1 MKPTRVGLVSLG
13 CAKNL
18 LDSEVMAG
26 VLTRRGFEM
35 TAEPADADALIVNT
49 CGFIGPAKEE
59 GVETI
64 LDLARF
70 KTAGRCRRLVVA
82 GCLAQRYA
90 AELAREIPEIDA
102 IVGLDEVA
110 RIADILETPGRRVP
124 PLRADE
130 SVTWLYDHET
140 PRIRSTPP
148 HTAYLKVAEGC
159 DYPCSFCVIPRIRGR
174 FRSRDPESVLAEAES
189 LARAGARELVL
200 VAQDTTAFG
209 KDLGLRDGLAAL
221 LRQLAA
227 VDGIGWVRFLYAY
240 PTTLGD
246 GVLAAMAEVPGVCRY
261 VDIPLQH
268 ANRRVLRDMRRPGN
282 RQSNEALVARIREA
296 VPGVAIRS
304 TFIVGFPGETE
315 DEYRELHD
323 FVAEARFDAMGA
335 FVYSNE
341 ESAVSFVTEE
351 VVSEAEK
358 EVRRARLMELQ
369 RGIALDRH
377 RAMVGNVVTVL
388 TDGPAEESDL
398 LLGGRTEGQAP
409 DVDARVLIVDGEAPA
424 GRFVDARII
433 EAHPEDLI
441 AEAVGRVRDLP

>member
-341 ESAVSFVTEE
+341 ESAASFVTEE

-358 EVRRARLMELQ
+358 EDRRARLMELQ

>member
-341 ESAVSFVTEE
+341 ESAASFVTEE

-377 RAMVGNVVTVL
+377 RAMVGKVVTVL

-441 AEAVGRVRDLP
+441 AEAVGRARDLP